1 MTCFIVELYLPRNGS
16 GGAGGVAA
24 RARSVAEN
32 ARALGSG
39 VRYVRSIFMPDD
51 EICLELYEAP
61 SADAVR
67 EAAAAGRRLGRIVE
81 VIEFEL
87 ERAS

>member
-1 MTCFIVELYLPRNGS
+1 MAYFLVELYLPRNGS

-24 RARSVAEN
+24 RARSVVEN

-61 SADAVR
+61 SAQSVR

-81 VIEFEL
+81 AIEFEPV
-87 ERAS
+87 RAS

>member
-1 MTCFIVELYLPRNGS
+1 MAYFLVELYLPRNGS
-16 GGAGGVAA
+16 GDVGGVAA
-24 RARSVAEN
+24 RARSVVEN

-39 VRYVRSIFMPDD
+39 VRYVRSIFMPED

-67 EAAAAGRRLGRIVE
+67 EAAASGRRLGRIVE
-81 VIEFEL
+81 AIEFEL
-87 ERAS
+87 ERGN